1 MASNSNIVQLMKR
14 AAIEAVDA
22 SKPCIIKLGRVK
34 SVSPLKISLGQK
46 ITVDE
51 SFLYVTKTARDI
63 IKKTETRVVLLRQ
76 QGGGKYLVLDVLD

>member
-22 SKPCIIKLGRVK
+22 SKPCIIK

-51 SFLYVTKTARDI
+51 SFLYVTKTARDN

>member
-1 MASNSNIVQLMKR
+1 MRSDLHDVLHN
-14 AAIEAVDA
+14 
-22 SKPCIIKLGRVK
+22 
-34 SVSPLKISLGQK
+34 QK

-51 SFLYVTKTARDI
+51 SFLYVTKTARDN

>member
-22 SKPCIIKLGRVK
+22 SK

-51 SFLYVTKTARDI
+51 SFLYVTKTARDN

>member
-34 SVSPLKISLGQK
+34 
-46 ITVDE
+46 
-51 SFLYVTKTARDI
+51 
-63 IKKTETRVVLLRQ
+63 TETRVVLLRQ

>member
-34 SVSPLKISLGQK
+34 SVPLKISLGQK

-51 SFLYVTKTARDI
+51 SFLYVTKTARDN